1 MPMKFEGRTTNE
13 AETEETSL
21 SPAEAEAEIARIQA
35 GKRGR
40 RSRRS
45 SMEHEVVEQ
54 HISITTDNLN
64 KIREYV
70 LGQIDPSA
78 LNEVSRDT
86 LLTQIESVV
95 AEAADDEKI
104 EMNSVEQR
112 LVAATIID
120 DMVGNGPLEELL
132 ADENVTEIMVNGPNK
147 IYVEEGGKTH
157 LSKVRFRDEGHLQT
171 VAKRIARAV
180 GRVLDEQR
188 PYVDAR
194 LMDGSRVNIVTTPVA
209 LDGTSI
215 SIRKFPKET
224 LTLSDLQRFGALSAE
239 MSTFVRCIAASRCNV
254 LVSGGTSSGK
264 TTLLN
269 TLGEFI
275 RPTERVITIEDSAE
289 LKIDVGNLVR
299 LETKPGTAEAGSTP
313 VTQRDLVANSL
324 RMRPDRIILGEVRR
338 EEAFDLLQAMS
349 TGHDGSMGTLHSNN
363 PRDTT
368 SRLEN
373 MILMGGVDL
382 PTKVIRSQ
390 IVSAVD
396 FIIHAARGADGK
408 RRVTNIT
415 EITGL
420 EGDTIALQDVFF
432 YQRTDS
438 KRFNSGEYVA
448 NRVNLRCAPKLK
460 EYGHYDDAMNAI
472 LSSPPPEEAP

>member
-1 MPMKFEGRTTNE
+1 MKFQGRVGKSE
-13 AETEETSL
+13 MTEETL
-21 SPAEAEAEIARIQA
+21 SPEEAKKEVIRIQTGHRRGGS
-35 GKRGR
+35 GKSAKEPEPVRVDTADLNQLR
-40 RSRRS
+40 EFVLSRIDAS
-45 SMEHEVVEQ
+45 
-54 HISITTDNLN
+54 
-64 KIREYV
+64 V
-70 LGQIDPSA
+70 LGEVERNLL
-78 LNEVSRDT
+78 LN
-86 LLTQIESVV
+86 QIESLV
-95 AEAADDEKI
+95 AEAADLERI
-104 EMNSVEQR
+104 ELNGAEQR
-112 LVAATIID
+112 LVATTIID

-132 ADENVTEIMVNGPNK
+132 ADENVTEIMVNGPHK
-147 IYVEEGGKTH
+147 IYVEEGGRTF
-157 LSKVRFRDEGHLQT
+157 LSSVRFRDEQHLQT

-180 GRVLDEQR
+180 GRTLDEQR

-194 LMDGSRVNIVTTPVA
+194 LLDGSRVNIVTTPVA

-215 SIRKFPKET
+215 SIRKFPKDT
-224 LTLSDLQRFGALSAE
+224 LRLSDLQKFGALSAE
-239 MSTFVRCIAASRCNV
+239 MATFIRCIAASRCNV

-269 TLGEFI
+269 SLGEFI
-275 RPTERVITIEDSAE
+275 RPTERVVTIEDSAE
-289 LKIDVGNLVR
+289 LQINVGNLVR
-299 LETKPGTAEAGSTP
+299 LETKPGTAESGSKP

-338 EEAFDLLQAMS
+338 EESFDLLQAMS

-373 MILMGGVDL
+373 MILMGGVEL
-382 PTKVIRSQ
+382 PTKVIRAQ

-415 EITGL
+415 EVTGL
-420 EGDTIALQDVFF
+420 EGETIALQDVFF
-432 YQRTDS
+432 YQRAEG
-438 KRFNSGEYVA
+438 KRFNAGEYVA
-448 NRVNLRCAPKLK
+448 NRVNLRCSEKLK

-472 LSSPPPEEAP
+472 LSSPAPQESA

>member
-1 MPMKFEGRTTNE
+1 MKFRGRE
-13 AETEETSL
+13 AVQFDSDGKPL
-21 SPAEAEAEIARIQA
+21 SPEDAAREAAEIQA
-35 GKRGR
+35 GKKQRKSDKKAAEDR
-40 RSRRS
+40 
-45 SMEHEVVEQ
+45 
-54 HISITTDNLN
+54 ISAQQITVNPDDLN
-64 KIREYV
+64 KMREYV
-70 LGQIDPSA
+70 LSQIDA
-78 LNEVSRDT
+78 TAINEIDRR
-86 LLTQIESVV
+86 LMLTQIEGIV
-95 AEAADDEKI
+95 AEAADAERIKL
-104 EMNSVEQR
+104 NGVEQR
-112 LVAATIID
+112 LVASTIID

-132 ADENVTEIMVNGPNK
+132 EDESVTEIMVNGPDR
-147 IYVEEGGKTH
+147 IYIEESGKTY
-157 LSKVRFRDEGHLQT
+157 LSKVRFRNEDHLLT

-194 LMDGSRVNIVTTPVA
+194 LMDGSRVNIVTPPVA

-215 SIRKFPKET
+215 SIRKFPADT
-224 LTLSDLQRFGALSAE
+224 LTLADLQRFGALSSE
-239 MSTFVRCIAASRCNV
+239 MAVFIKSIAAARCNV

-275 RPTERVITIEDSAE
+275 RPTERVVTIEDSAE

-299 LETKPGTAEAGSTP
+299 LETKPGTAEAGSKP

-373 MILMGGVDL
+373 MILMGGVEL
-382 PTKVIRSQ
+382 PTKVIRAQ

-396 FIIHAARGADGK
+396 FIVHAARGADGK

-420 EGDTIALQDVFF
+420 EGETIALQDVFF
-432 YQRTDS
+432 YQRSDG
-438 KRFNSGEYVA
+438 KRFNAGEYVA
-448 NRVNLRCAPKLK
+448 NRVNLRAAPKLK
-460 EYGHYDDAMNAI
+460 EYGAYDDAMNAI
-472 LSSPPPEEAP
+472 LSSPPPQESA

>member
-1 MPMKFEGRTTNE
+1 MKFEGRVTRVESDDEPLSVEE
-13 AETEETSL
+13 ARD
-21 SPAEAEAEIARIQA
+21 EIIKIQT
-35 GKRGR
+35 GRR
-40 RSRRS
+40 RSRPPQKEEARPEVITVEPAVLNRVREVVLS
-45 SMEHEVVEQ
+45 RIDASVIHEV
-54 HISITTDNLN
+54 
-64 KIREYV
+64 
-70 LGQIDPSA
+70 A
-78 LNEVSRDT
+78 RDH
-86 LLTQIESVV
+86 LLSQIEVLV
-95 AEAADDEKI
+95 AEAADNERLDL
-104 EMNSVEQR
+104 NGAEQQ

-132 ADENVTEIMVNGPNK
+132 ADESVTEIMVNGPDN
-147 IYVEEGGKTH
+147 IYIEQNGGTS
-157 LSKVRFRDEGHLQT
+157 LSSVRFRDEDHLQT
-171 VAKRIARAV
+171 VAKRIARLV
-180 GRVLDEQR
+180 GRTLDEQR

-194 LMDGSRVNIVTTPVA
+194 LLDGSRVNIVIPPIS
-209 LDGTSI
+209 LDGTTI
-215 SIRKFPKET
+215 SIRKFPEDT

-239 MSTFVRCIAASRCNV
+239 MSTFIRCIAASRCNV

-289 LKIDVGNLVR
+289 LKISVGNLVR
-299 LETKPGTAEAGSTP
+299 LETKPGTAEAGSAA

-373 MILMGGVDL
+373 MILMGGVEL

-408 RRVTNIT
+408 RRVTHIT

-432 YQRTDS
+432 LSAQRRQALQCGRICS
-438 KRFNSGEYVA
+438 QQGEFA
-448 NRVNLRCAPKLK
+448 LRGKAQGIWSLRGCDECDPVFAATP
-460 EYGHYDDAMNAI
+460 
-472 LSSPPPEEAP
+472 

>member
-1 MPMKFEGRTTNE
+1 MKFAGRPQT
-13 AETEETSL
+13 ETEEKKEL
-21 SPAEAEAEIARIQA
+21 SPEEAKQEIARIQA
-35 GKRGR
+35 GER
-40 RSRRS
+40 RERARKQI
-45 SMEHEVVEQ
+45 EIAQDPVIEGVV
-54 HISITTDNLN
+54 LN
-64 KIREYV
+64 RIRESV
-70 LGQIDPSA
+70 LSRIDASVIG
-78 LNEVSRDT
+78 EVSRAL
-86 LLTQIESVV
+86 LLTQIEALV
-95 AEAADDEKI
+95 AEAADRERI
-104 EMNSVEQR
+104 EMNGTEQR

-132 ADENVTEIMVNGPNK
+132 ADESVTEIMVNGPNK
-147 IYVEEGGKTH
+147 IYIEQAGRTF
-157 LSKVRFRDEGHLQT
+157 LSKVRFRDEQHLLT
-171 VAKRIARAV
+171 VAKRIARQV
-180 GRVLDEQR
+180 GRALDEQR

-194 LMDGSRVNIVTTPVA
+194 LLDGSRVNIVIPPVS
-209 LDGTSI
+209 LDGTTI
-215 SIRKFPKET
+215 SIRKFPKDT
-224 LTLSDLQRFGALSAE
+224 LKLSDLQRFGALSAE
-239 MSTFVRCIAASRCNV
+239 MSTFIRCIAASRCNV

-275 RPTERVITIEDSAE
+275 RPTERVVTIEDSAE

-299 LETKPGTAEAGSTP
+299 LETKPGTAEAGSQP

-373 MILMGGVDL
+373 MILMGGVEL

-408 RRVTNIT
+408 RRVTHIT

-420 EGDTIALQDVFF
+420 EGDTISLQDVFF
-432 YQRTDS
+432 YQRS
-438 KRFNSGEYVA
+438 EGKRFNAGEYVA
-448 NRVNLRCAPKLK
+448 NRVNLRCAAKLK
-460 EYGHYDDAMNAI
+460 EYGHYDDAINAI
-472 LSSPPPEEAP
+472 LSSPAPQESA

>member
-1 MPMKFEGRTTNE
+1 
-13 AETEETSL
+13 
-21 SPAEAEAEIARIQA
+21 
-35 GKRGR
+35 
-40 RSRRS
+40 
-45 SMEHEVVEQ
+45 
-54 HISITTDNLN
+54 
-64 KIREYV
+64 
-70 LGQIDPSA
+70 
-78 LNEVSRDT
+78 
-86 LLTQIESVV
+86 
-95 AEAADDEKI
+95 
-104 EMNSVEQR
+104 MNGAEQR
-112 LVAATIID
+112 LVASTIID

-132 ADENVTEIMVNGPNK
+132 ADENVTEIMVNGPHK
-147 IYVEEGGKTH
+147 IYIEEGGRTY
-157 LSKVRFRDEGHLQT
+157 LSKVRFRDEQHLLT

-180 GRVLDEQR
+180 GRTLDEQR

-194 LMDGSRVNIVTTPVA
+194 LLDGSRVNIVSSPVA

-215 SIRKFPKET
+215 SIRKFPKDT
-224 LTLSDLQRFGALSAE
+224 LTLSDLQRFGALSSE
-239 MSTFVRCIAASRCNV
+239 MAVFIRCIAASRCNV

-275 RPTERVITIEDSAE
+275 RPTERVVTIEDSAE

-299 LETKPGTAEAGSTP
+299 LETKPGTAESGSVP

-382 PTKVIRSQ
+382 PTKVIRAQ

-415 EITGL
+415 EVTGL
-420 EGDTIALQDVFF
+420 EGETIALQDVFF
-432 YQRTDS
+432 YQRGEG
-438 KRFNSGEYVA
+438 KRFNAGEYVA

-460 EYGHYDDAMNAI
+460 EYGHFDEAMDAI
-472 LSSPPPEEAP
+472 LSSPPPEESA

>member
-1 MPMKFEGRTTNE
+1 VLAAEE
-13 AETEETSL
+13 AK
-21 SPAEAEAEIARIQA
+21 AEIA
-35 GKRGR
+35 GR
-40 RSRRS
+40 QTERRARK
-45 SMEHEVVEQ
+45 EEQ
-54 HISITTDNLN
+54 KPLGPVLDGDNLN
-64 KIREYV
+64 KIRDYTMQRIDATAINEV
-70 LGQIDPSA
+70 GREILVGQIET
-78 LNEVSRDT
+78 LVS
-86 LLTQIESVV
+86 
-95 AEAADDEKI
+95 EAADAMKLQ
-104 EMNSVEQR
+104 MNGAEQR
-112 LVAATIID
+112 LAASTIID

-132 ADENVTEIMVNGPNK
+132 ADEAVTEIMVNGPNK
-147 IYVEEGGKTH
+147 IYIEKEGRTF
-157 LSKVRFRDEGHLQT
+157 LSNVRFRNESHLQT

-180 GRVLDEQR
+180 GRTLDEQR

-194 LMDGSRVNIVTTPVA
+194 LLDGSRVNIVTSPVA
-209 LDGTSI
+209 LDGTAI
-215 SIRKFPKET
+215 SIRKFPLDT
-224 LTLSDLQRFGALSAE
+224 LKLSDLQRFGALSSE
-239 MSTFVRCIAASRCNV
+239 MATFIRCIAASRCNV

-275 RPTERVITIEDSAE
+275 RPTERVVTIEDSAE

-299 LETKPGTAEAGSTP
+299 LETKPGNAEAGSVP

-373 MILMGGVDL
+373 MILMGGVEL
-382 PTKVIRSQ
+382 PTKVIRAQ

-420 EGDTIALQDVFF
+420 EGETIALQDVFF
-432 YQRTDS
+432 HQRQDGN
-438 KRFNSGEYVA
+438 RFNAGEYVA
-448 NRVNLRCAPKLK
+448 NRVNLRCAEKLR
-460 EYGHYDDAMNAI
+460 EYGFFDEAMNAI
-472 LSSPPPEEAP
+472 LSSPSPSEK